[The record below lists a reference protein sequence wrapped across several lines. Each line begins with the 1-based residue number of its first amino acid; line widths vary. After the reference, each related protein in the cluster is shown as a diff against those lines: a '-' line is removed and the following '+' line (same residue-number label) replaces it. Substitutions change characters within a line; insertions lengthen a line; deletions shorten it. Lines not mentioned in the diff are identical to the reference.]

1 MIGEIRIE
9 TGNAQIFE
17 RMMVEERK
25 RDELAFKADAESFI
39 INFKASGINDARA
52 LINALIGDISCAE
65 KLFEV

>member
-9 TGNAQIFE
+9 TANAQIFE
-17 RMMVEERK
+17 RIMVEERK
-25 RDELAFKADAESFI
+25 RDDLTFKADTGSLS